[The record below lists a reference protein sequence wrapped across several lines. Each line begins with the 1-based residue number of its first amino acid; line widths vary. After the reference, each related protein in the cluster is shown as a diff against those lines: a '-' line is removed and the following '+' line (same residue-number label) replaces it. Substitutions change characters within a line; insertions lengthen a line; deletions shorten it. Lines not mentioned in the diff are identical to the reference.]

1 MQNNEALHELAR
13 RARVE
18 RSLYIAE
25 AISDVLSDVYK
36 FVARQFEGPDAGRQS
51 RAEPVRRLP
60 AHQR

>member
-25 AISDVLSDVYK
+25 AISDVLSDIAK
-36 FVARQFEGPDAGRQS
+36 FVARQFEGPDAGRVS
-51 RAEPVRRLP
+51 RSKPLRPLA
-60 AHQR
+60 AQQR

>member
-36 FVARQFEGPDAGRQS
+36 FVARQFAGPDAGRQPI
-51 RAEPVRRLP
+51 AKPVHRIP

>member
-25 AISDVLSDVYK
+25 AISDVLSNITK
-36 FVARQFEGPDAGRQS
+36 FVARQFEGPDAGRQPKA
-51 RAEPVRRLP
+51 RPIRPLA

>member
-25 AISDVLSDVYK
+25 AISDVISDITK
-36 FVARQFEGPDAGRQS
+36 FVARQFAGPDAGRQPI
-51 RAEPVRRLP
+51 AKPVHRIP

>member
-1 MQNNEALHELAR
+1 MSNDEALHELAR

-25 AISDVLSDVYK
+25 CISDVLSDIYR
-36 FVARQFEGPDAGRQS
+36 FVQRQFEGPDAGRQPK
-51 RAEPVRRLP
+51 PVRQFP

>member
-25 AISDVLSDVYK
+25 AISDVLSDIYK
-36 FVARQFEGPDAGRQS
+36 FVARQFAGPDAGRQPI
-51 RAEPVRRLP
+51 AKPVHRIP

>member
-1 MQNNEALHELAR
+1 MDSNEALHELAR

-25 AISDVLSDVYK
+25 AISGAIFAVHQ
-36 FVARQFEGPDAGRQS
+36 FIRRQVAGPDAGRKLI
-51 RAEPVRRLP
+51 AKPLRRIP

>member
-25 AISDVLSDVYK
+25 ALSDIISDITK
-36 FVARQFEGPDAGRQS
+36 FVARQFAGPDAGR
-51 RAEPVRRLP
+51 RANAKPLRQLP